1 MWQSAINVL
10 FQGRNFIRL
19 LEGLWVTVRISLLS
33 VLLSIVLGIL
43 LGFIMTSKNKII
55 KVITKIYLEFV
66 RIMPQLVLLFLVYFG
81 LSKSLHINLS
91 GELSAILVFTIW
103 GTAEMGDLVRGALE
117 SIPVHQYESG
127 RALGL
132 TEKQLYLNVILPQT
146 FRRLIPQSMNLVT
159 RMIKTTSLVVLIGV
173 VEVVK
178 VGQQIIE
185 ASRLTAPGAA
195 LIIYTTIFFMYF
207 IICFPLSKIAGR
219 LEQQWKD

>member
-19 LEGLWVTVRISLLS
+19 LEGLWVTVRISLVS

-43 LGFIMTSKNKII
+43 LGFIMTSKNPVI
-55 KVITKIYLEFV
+55 KVITKIYLEVV

-91 GELSAILVFTIW
+91 GEFSAILVFTIW

-132 TEKQLYLNVILPQT
+132 NEKQLYLNVILPQT

-159 RMIKTTSLVVLIGV
+159 RMIKTTSLIVLIGV

-185 ASRLTAPGAA
+185 ASRLSAPGAA
-195 LIIYTTIFFMYF
+195 LVIYTTIFFMYF
-207 IICFPLSKIAGR
+207 LICFPLSKVAGR